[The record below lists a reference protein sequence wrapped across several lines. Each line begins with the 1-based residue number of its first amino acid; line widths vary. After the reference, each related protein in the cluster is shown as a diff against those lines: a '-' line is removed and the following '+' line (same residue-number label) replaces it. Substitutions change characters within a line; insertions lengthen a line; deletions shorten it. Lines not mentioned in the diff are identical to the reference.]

1 MELIFLGTS
10 AGVPTRSRNVT
21 AILLDLKH
29 PTRGGLWLF
38 DCGEGTQH
46 QLLHTAYH
54 PGKLDKIFITHL
66 HGDHLFGLP
75 GLLCSRSM
83 AGNANPLTIYGPAG
97 IREFVET
104 TLRLSGSWTDYPLEV
119 VEITEGL
126 VFDDGD
132 YRVTAQPL
140 NHPVECYGYRI
151 EAHDKPGALDA
162 AALMADG
169 VKPGPLFQRLKHGE
183 TVTLEDGRVINGQD
197 YLAAPQPGKKL
208 AIFGDTAPCPARS
221 RWPRAWTSWCMKRRL
236 KRQWKRKPTA
246 GAIAPRVRRRSLP
259 VTRASGGSSSPTSA
273 RATTRGDA
281 QTCWQSAARCSRNV
295 SWPKISLRLAFSPS
309 FFPQDADND

>member
-21 AILLDLKH
+21 AILLDLQH

-46 QLLHTAYH
+46 QLLRTAYH

-83 AGNANPLTIYGPAG
+83 AGIAHPLTIYGPKG
-97 IREFVET
+97 IAEFVET

-119 VEITEGL
+119 IEIAEGQ
-126 VFDDGD
+126 VFDDGV
-132 YRVTAQPL
+132 YTVTAWPL
-140 NHPVECYGYRI
+140 NHPIECYGYRI
-151 EAHDKPGALDA
+151 EEHDKPGALNA

-169 VKPGPLFQRLKHGE
+169 VKPGPLFQRLKQGE
-183 TVTLEDGRVINGQD
+183 TVTLENGRAVNGQD
-197 YLAAPQPGKKL
+197 YLSAPQPGKKL
-208 AIFGDTAPCPARS
+208 AIFGDTAPCAAALSLAQGVDVMVHEATLEAAMEEKANGRGHSSTRQAARLAREAGVGKLIVTHVSS
-221 RWPRAWTSWCMKRRL
+221 RY
-236 KRQWKRKPTA
+236 
-246 GAIAPRVRRRSLP
+246 
-259 VTRASGGSSSPTSA
+259 
-273 RATTRGDA
+273 DA
-281 QTCWQSAARCSRNV
+281 QGCERLLAECREVFSECELAEDFTQV
-295 SWPKISLRLAFSPS
+295 SV
-309 FFPQDADND
+309 

>member
-21 AILLDLKH
+21 AILLDLQH

-46 QLLHTAYH
+46 QLLRTTYH

-83 AGNANPLTIYGPAG
+83 AGNPNPLTIYGPAG
-97 IREFVET
+97 IREFVDT

-119 VEITEGL
+119 VEIAEGW
-126 VFDDGD
+126 VYDDGF
-132 YRVTAQPL
+132 YKIAVQPL

-151 EAHDKPGALDA
+151 EEYDKPGTLNA

-169 VKPGPLFQRLKHGE
+169 VKPGPLFQRLKLGD
-183 TVTLEDGRVINGQD
+183 TVTLEDGRRVNGRD
-197 YLAAPQPGKKL
+197 YLSAPQPGKKL
-208 AIFGDTAPCPARS
+208 AIFGDTAPCPSALHLARGVDVMVHEATLETAMEEKANGRGHS
-221 RWPRAWTSWCMKRRL
+221 ST
-236 KRQWKRKPTA
+236 RQA
-246 GAIAPRVRRRSLP
+246 AQL
-259 VTRASGGSSSPTSA
+259 A
-273 RATTRGDA
+273 RAAGVGKLIVTHVSSRYDARGCESLLAECRELFSECELAEDFT
-281 QTCWQSAARCSRNV
+281 QV
-295 SWPKISLRLAFSPS
+295 SV
-309 FFPQDADND
+309 

>member
-21 AILLDLKH
+21 AILLDLQH

-46 QLLHTAYH
+46 QLLRTAYH

-83 AGNANPLTIYGPAG
+83 AGIAHPLTIYGPKG
-97 IREFVET
+97 IAEFVET

-119 VEITEGL
+119 VEIAEGL
-126 VFDDGD
+126 AFDDGD
-132 YRVTAQPL
+132 YKVTAYPL

-151 EAHDKPGALDA
+151 EEQDKPGALNA
-162 AALMADG
+162 AALIADG
-169 VKPGPLFQRLKHGE
+169 VKPGPLFQRLKLGE
-183 TVTLEDGRVINGQD
+183 TVTLEDGRAVNGQD
-197 YLAAPQPGKKL
+197 YLSAPQPGKKL
-208 AIFGDTAPCPARS
+208 AIFGDTAPCAAAFSLAQGVDVMVHEATLEAAMEEKANGRGHSSTRQAARLAREAGVGKLIVTHVSS
-221 RWPRAWTSWCMKRRL
+221 RY
-236 KRQWKRKPTA
+236 
-246 GAIAPRVRRRSLP
+246 
-259 VTRASGGSSSPTSA
+259 
-273 RATTRGDA
+273 DA
-281 QTCWQSAARCSRNV
+281 QGCERLLAECREVFSECELAEDFTQV
-295 SWPKISLRLAFSPS
+295 SV
-309 FFPQDADND
+309 

>member
-1 MELIFLGTS
+1 LRYGTDFS
-10 AGVPTRSRNVT
+10 GYVRWRANPLTKRDGDPAGS
-21 AILLDLKH
+21 KH

-119 VEITEGL
+119 VEIAEGL
-126 VFDDGD
+126 VFDDED

-151 EAHDKPGALDA
+151 DAHDKPGALDA

-169 VKPGPLFQRLKHGE
+169 KTRPLFQRLKHGE
-183 TVTLEDGRVINGQD
+183 TVTLEDGRVINGRIISPHRSP
-197 YLAAPQPGKKL
+197 AKSWRFL
-208 AIFGDTAPCPARS
+208 AIRPHARQRS
-221 RWPRAWTSWCMKRRL
+221 RWLRAWT
-236 KRQWKRKPTA
+236 
-246 GAIAPRVRRRSLP
+246 
-259 VTRASGGSSSPTSA
+259 
-273 RATTRGDA
+273 
-281 QTCWQSAARCSRNV
+281 
-295 SWPKISLRLAFSPS
+295 
-309 FFPQDADND
+309 

>member
-21 AILLDLKH
+21 AILLDLQH
-29 PTRGGLWLF
+29 PTRSGLWLF

-46 QLLHTAYH
+46 QLLRTAYH

-83 AGNANPLTIYGPAG
+83 AGIANPVTIYGPAG

-119 VEITEGL
+119 VEINEGL
-126 VFDDGD
+126 VCEDAL
-132 YRVTAQPL
+132 YTVTAQQL

-151 EAHDKPGALDA
+151 EEQDKPGTLDA
-162 AALMADG
+162 AALIADG
-169 VKPGPLFQRLKHGE
+169 VKPGPLFQRLKQGE
-183 TVTLEDGRVINGQD
+183 TITLEDGRRISGLD
-197 YLAAPQPGKKL
+197 YLSAPQPGKKL
-208 AIFGDTAPCPARS
+208 AIFGDTAPCPSALTLAQGVDLMVHEATLEAAMEEKANSRGHSSTRQAASLAREANVRKLMITHVSS
-221 RWPRAWTSWCMKRRL
+221 RY
-236 KRQWKRKPTA
+236 
-246 GAIAPRVRRRSLP
+246 
-259 VTRASGGSSSPTSA
+259 
-273 RATTRGDA
+273 DA
-281 QTCWQSAARCSRNV
+281 QGCAGLLAECREVFSQSELAEDFTQV
-295 SWPKISLRLAFSPS
+295 SV
-309 FFPQDADND
+309 

>member
-21 AILLDLKH
+21 AILLDLQH

-46 QLLHTAYH
+46 QLLRTAYH

-83 AGNANPLTIYGPAG
+83 AGIAHPLTIYGPKG
-97 IREFVET
+97 IAEFVET

-119 VEITEGL
+119 VEIAEGL
-126 VFDDGD
+126 AFDDGD
-132 YRVTAQPL
+132 YRVTAYPL

-151 EAHDKPGALDA
+151 EEQDKPGALNA
-162 AALMADG
+162 AALSADG
-169 VKPGPLFQRLKHGE
+169 VKPGPLFQRLKQGE
-183 TVTLEDGRVINGQD
+183 TVTLEDGRAVNGQD
-197 YLAAPQPGKKL
+197 YLSEPQPGKKL
-208 AIFGDTAPCPARS
+208 AIFGDTAPCAASLSLAQGVDVMVHEATLEAAMEEKANGRGHSSTRQAARLAREAGVGKLIVTHVSS
-221 RWPRAWTSWCMKRRL
+221 RY
-236 KRQWKRKPTA
+236 
-246 GAIAPRVRRRSLP
+246 
-259 VTRASGGSSSPTSA
+259 
-273 RATTRGDA
+273 DA
-281 QTCWQSAARCSRNV
+281 QGCERLLAECREVFSECVLAEDFTQV
-295 SWPKISLRLAFSPS
+295 SV
-309 FFPQDADND
+309 